1 MSRQLTRCK
10 NSFLNNPSLWHSR
23 ITPENTAMVNMIVLS
38 QLFSFCR
45 IFVVLYF
52 ELPLLFSVYST
63 QSLDQWEAR
72 NQQKHVLG

>member
-1 MSRQLTRCK
+1 
-10 NSFLNNPSLWHSR
+10 
-23 ITPENTAMVNMIVLS
+23 MVNMIVLS